1 LSLEKEQ
8 VSAEIILPE
17 NTVVVTNANR
27 SLQEISKDVAHH
39 YHSTI
44 VAALV
49 NGKVRNLETVVSSP
63 SVIKFLDLTTKE
75 GVRIYQRSLT
85 LLLIYATKLLFP
97 EAQLKVEHS
106 LGKALYCEI
115 KKIPELSAEDVA
127 QLEKKMWELINQ
139 DLPIEKKKLPLSEA
153 INFFER
159 EGFHDKVRLYK
170 RWAKEELTVYSLGD
184 STSSLH
190 GYMIP
195 RLGMLHLFSMQ
206 YHAPGLI
213 LRYPDE
219 SDPFSIPKF
228 TRQNKLFEIFRESE
242 QWNRVLGFD
251 TVGVLNDL
259 IEDDHGPDIIRIAE
273 ALHEKKI
280 AQIADKI
287 TAGEN
292 EISIILIA
300 GPSSSGKTTF
310 AQRLRT
316 QLLVNGIRPLP
327 ISLDDYFVD
336 REHTPLDEA
345 NNPDF
350 EHIEAIDLELF
361 NRHLLKLIDGEEVAL
376 PTFNFSTGLR
386 EYNGRKLKLK
396 KDQPLIIEGIHGL
409 NEQLTQAIPRRQ
421 KFKIYVSALTALNID
436 YHTRIHTTDT
446 RLLRRIVRDNQFRG
460 TDALS
465 TIRRWPSVRRG
476 EERNIFHIQ
485 EEADIMFNSSL
496 VYELAVLKTFAQP
509 LLEKITT
516 TDPEYIDAKRLL
528 LFLSGFVSLGAHHI
542 PTNSILREFIGESC
556 FFHI

>member
-1 LSLEKEQ
+1 MTIDNEQ
-8 VSAEIILPE
+8 VNAEIILPD
-17 NTVVVTNANR
+17 NNVVVTNANR
-27 SLQEISKDVAHH
+27 SLQEISKDVARH

-75 GVRIYQRSLT
+75 GTRIYQRSLT

-97 EAQLKVEHS
+97 TAQLKVEHS

-115 KKIPELSAEDVA
+115 KKTPELSCEDVVE
-127 QLEKKMWELINQ
+127 LEKKMWELINQ
-139 DLPIEKKKLPLSEA
+139 DLPIERKKLPVSEA
-153 INFFER
+153 ISFFER
-159 EGFHDKVRLYK
+159 EGFDDKVRLYK
-170 RWAKEELTVYSLGD
+170 RWPKEELTIYSLGD
-184 STSSLH
+184 LTSSLH
-190 GYMIP
+190 GYMVP
-195 RLGMLHLFSMQ
+195 RLGLLHLFSMQ

-213 LRYPDE
+213 LRFPDE
-219 SDPFSIPKF
+219 LDPFSIPKF

-242 QWNRVLGFD
+242 QWNRVLDFD

-259 IEDDHGPDIIRIAE
+259 IEAGQGPDIIRIAE

-280 AQIADKI
+280 AQIADLI
-287 TAGEN
+287 TAREN

-316 QLLVNGIRPLP
+316 QLLVNGIRPFP

-350 EHIEAIDLELF
+350 EHIEAIDLDLF
-361 NRHLLKLIDGEEVAL
+361 NQHLLRLIDGEEVAI

-386 EYNGRKLKLK
+386 EYNGHKLKLK
-396 KDQPLIIEGIHGL
+396 KNQPLIIEGIHGL
-409 NEQLTQAIPRRQ
+409 NEQLTQSISRQ
-421 KFKIYVSALTALNID
+421 HKFKIYVSALTALNID

-476 EERNIFHIQ
+476 EERNIFQIQ
-485 EEADIMFNSSL
+485 EEADIMFNSAL

-509 LLEKITT
+509 LLEKITPD
-516 TDPEYIDAKRLL
+516 DPEYIDAKRLL
-528 LFLSGFVSLGAHHI
+528 LFFSGFVSLGAHHI